1 MHGSMLGPWNEDAQP
16 AAAKMPNVRS
26 HRRGIGSIVLLIL
39 SPISSGAFGFVPSHQ
54 TKQKTHVTHA
64 RLASHLRAATNNADA
79 TKEFIS
85 RASKSVADQ
94 TFVSFTLRGPKAPK
108 KRKGKN
114 SSATDYDALAA
125 EKERL
130 RGCVKTVHGRLIAL
144 QDKKRRN
151 KKGKREHL

>member
-1 MHGSMLGPWNEDAQP
+1 
-16 AAAKMPNVRS
+16 MPSR
-26 HRRGIGSIVLLIL
+26 
-39 SPISSGAFGFVPSHQ
+39 Q

-64 RLASHLRAATNNADA
+64 RLASHLRAAATDNADA
-79 TKEFIS
+79 TNEFIS
-85 RASKSVADQ
+85 KASRSVADQ

-108 KRKGKN
+108 KRKGET

-144 QDKKRRN
+144 QDKKKR
-151 KKGKREHL
+151 KKKKKSQLATK